1 MFYNVTNPGIEVRRG
16 DILVRKSKNYADNI
30 VRFIREHNG
39 PLVNK
44 LQHYFTGR

>member
-1 MFYNVTNPGIEVRRG
+1 MFYNVTSPDIEVRRG
-16 DILVRKSKNYADNI
+16 DILVRKSKIMLNM

-39 PLVNK
+39 PLVNE